1 MVKYYVHES
10 SFVDEEVKIGMGTKI
25 WHFSH
30 IMREAKLGGN
40 CVLGQN
46 TFVGSK
52 VIIGDNCRIQNN
64 VSIYEGVTL
73 EDEVFCGPSCVFTN
87 VTNPR
92 SLNSVNGNYAKTL
105 VKKGATIGAN
115 STIVC
120 GITLGDYCF
129 IGAGTVVT
137 KSVPDYGLVYGSPS
151 KLKGWVCSCGTKII
165 FEKNQGTCPS
175 CGSNF
180 ISLGEDKITPVIQKE
195 DRN

>member
-1 MVKYYVHES
+1 MEKYYVHES

-30 IMREAKLGGN
+30 IMREAKLGGD

-92 SLNSVNGNYAKTL
+92 SFMPRKNEILNTL
-105 VKKGATIGAN
+105 VREGATIGAN
-115 STIVC
+115 STILC
-120 GITLGDYCF
+120 GITIGKHAF
-129 IGAGTVVT
+129 IGAGSVVT
-137 KSVPDYGLVYGSPS
+137 QDVKDNALVYGNPA
-151 KLKGWVCSCGTKII
+151 KFQGWVCDCGCKLDEKSQCSDCGKII
-165 FEKNQGTCPS
+165 KTS
-175 CGSNF
+175 
-180 ISLGEDKITPVIQKE
+180 
-195 DRN
+195 